1 MSGIHP
7 SAPSLREV
15 QRRLAAQI
23 LAGEPH
29 PSAALVGWLAVPP
42 GHRTDER
49 LAVYVDGYPARLHDA
64 LFEAFPAVAHLV
76 GAARFHALVHRYQR
90 RAALRSY
97 NLNDA
102 GGELADV
109 LRADP
114 LGAELPFLADLAAL
128 EWAMVRAFHAAQ
140 APPLT
145 VADLAAAAPE
155 AIVAGGVR
163 FQPSMALVE
172 SPWPIHALWS
182 ARETPHREIDID
194 LTAGQ
199 SVVVW
204 RRDLEVTCL
213 PLDAE
218 RADVVRALHDGAP
231 LALAVEH
238 AADPAAAIGWLGEW
252 IAAGLVAACGG

>member
-23 LAGEPH
+23 LAGEPD
-29 PSAALVGWLAVPP
+29 PSAALGRCLAVPP
-42 GHRTDER
+42 GRRIDER
-49 LAVYVDGYPARLHDA
+49 LAVYVDGYPARLHEA
-64 LFEAFPAVAHLV
+64 LLEAFPAVAHMV

-102 GGELADV
+102 GSELAAV

-114 LGAELPFLADLAAL
+114 LGAELPFLPDLAAF
-128 EWAMVRAFHAAQ
+128 EWAMVRAFHAVEA
-140 APPLT
+140 AP
-145 VADLAAAAPE
+145 LAAADLVRLAPE

-163 FQPSMALVE
+163 FQPSLTLIE

-182 ARETPHREIDID
+182 ARETPHGEIDID
-194 LTAGQ
+194 LTAGE
-199 SVVVW
+199 SVLVW

-213 PLDAE
+213 ALDGE
-218 RADVVRALHDGAP
+218 RAAVLRALHDGAP

-252 IAAGLVAACGG
+252 IAAGQVAACGG